1 MFFKIKRKLLE
12 NFAMEQ
18 KLLQR
23 RYFGPILWELAPKF

>member
-1 MFFKIKRKLLE
+1 
-12 NFAMEQ
+12 MEQ